1 VETIRIPDRETGGW
15 EITGEQ
21 IAHVSTEYG
30 DPDQASNDRRPRW
43 GVNTVWK
50 LDNGQYALYRASMS
64 VIYHTEGTSC
74 RVAGPRGSGTGSQS
88 GSPCLA
94 RDMPDNAEP
103 CERCRP
109 PWPEDLNPTTKVRYE
124 FPRQSVEICEEPGLV
139 IERMTKYRK
148 HSGQSV
154 SGASGPARELLAQCR
169 ANDPDFADA
178 RPPMTRIG

>member
-1 VETIRIPDRETGGW
+1 METIKIPDRETGGW
-15 EITGEQ
+15 EITGDQ

-50 LDNGQYALYRASMS
+50 LDNGTYALYRASMS
-64 VIYHTEGTSC
+64 VIYHTEKTSC

-88 GSPCLA
+88 GSLCLA

-103 CERCRP
+103 CERCNP
-109 PWPEDLNPTTKVRYE
+109 PWPEDLTPTSRVRFE

-139 IERMTKYRK
+139 IERMTRYRK

-154 SGASGPARELLAQCR
+154 SGASGPARELLQQCR
-169 ANDPDFADA
+169 DNDPDFADA